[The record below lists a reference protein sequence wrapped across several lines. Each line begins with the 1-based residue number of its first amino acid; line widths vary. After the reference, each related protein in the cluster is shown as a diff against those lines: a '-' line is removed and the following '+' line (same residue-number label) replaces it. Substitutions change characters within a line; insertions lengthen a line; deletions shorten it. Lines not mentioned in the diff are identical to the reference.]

1 MSIEPSRL
9 TVGAFHFESFSMPH
23 TYLLSV
29 INLLAQVSE
38 EGSKGSMVLVGFL
51 ILIGIILFFSGVFVV
66 GQQDA
71 VIIQRLGKFN
81 RVARAGLNFKV
92 PVLEVAAGRLSLRI
106 RELDIPG
113 QFKTSDNVFVNMIL
127 RVQYSVIPE
136 RAADAHYKLQSPE
149 QQITAFVLNVVRGE
163 VAKMQLRD
171 VFEHQDSIGNAVNQQ
186 LSISMGEF
194 GFLIRNALVNEVR
207 PAEEV
212 VRAMNAVQAS
222 ENEKVA
228 AKNQGEA
235 QKFRTVLHAEAEAE
249 AKRLQGEGIAAQRE
263 AIVRGLSISVES
275 LKTAM
280 PTADPQ
286 TLMNLVLINQ
296 YFDAM
301 RDISQGEKA
310 KVIFVPSGPSA
321 YREIS
326 DQLFNSF
333 VTAAEA
339 SNTPISP
346 STPIKEPKKTRI
358 EPPPMA

>member
-1 MSIEPSRL
+1 M
-9 TVGAFHFESFSMPH
+9 
-23 TYLLSV
+23 
-29 INLLAQVSE
+29 INLLAQV
-38 EGSKGSMVLVGFL
+38 EGEKAGLGIAGF
-51 ILIGIILFFSGVFVV
+51 IIFVFIGLFIFFSGVFVV

-71 VIIQRLGKFN
+71 FIIQRFGKFN
-81 RVARAGLNFKV
+81 RVARAGLNFKF
-92 PVLEVAAGRLSLRI
+92 PFLETIAGKPSLRI

-113 QFKTSDNVFVNMIL
+113 QFKTSDNVFVTMIL

-136 RAADAHYKLQSPE
+136 RAADAFYKLQSPE

-171 VFEHQDSIGNAVNQQ
+171 VFEHQDTIGTAVNQQ
-186 LSISMGEF
+186 LSVSMAEF

-263 AIVRGLSISVES
+263 AIVKGLSLSVDS
-275 LKTAM
+275 LRSAM
-280 PTADPQ
+280 PDADPQ

-310 KVIFVPSGPSA
+310 KVIFVPSGPGA
-321 YREIS
+321 YREIG
-326 DQLFNSF
+326 DQLFQSF
-333 VTAAEA
+333 VTAAET
-339 SNTPISP
+339 S
-346 STPIKEPKKTRI
+346 STPTFGTSPKRRGDEPSKPSA
-358 EPPPMA
+358 PPVV

>member
-1 MSIEPSRL
+1 MEL
-9 TVGAFHFESFSMPH
+9 F
-23 TYLLSV
+23 
-29 INLLAQVSE
+29 LAQME
-38 EGSKGSMVLVGFL
+38 EAPKSTGGLVVL
-51 ILIGIILFFSGVFVV
+51 IILGFFGLIFFFSTLFVV

-71 VIIQRLGKFN
+71 FIIQRLGKFH
-81 RVARAGLNFKV
+81 RVARAGLNIKIPF
-92 PVLEVAAGRLSLRI
+92 LDLITGRLSLRI

-113 QFKTSDNVFVNMIL
+113 QFKTSDNVFVTMVL

-136 RAADAHYKLQSPE
+136 RASDAFYKLQAPE

-171 VFEHQDSIGNAVNQQ
+171 VFEHQDTIGTAVNQQ
-186 LSISMGEF
+186 LSISMSEF

-212 VRAMNAVQAS
+212 VTAMNRVQAS
-222 ENEKVA
+222 ENEKTA
-228 AKNQGEA
+228 AKLQGEA
-235 QKFRTVLHAEAEAE
+235 AKYKTVLHAEAEAE

-263 AIVRGLSISVES
+263 AIVRGLSVSVES
-275 LKTAM
+275 LRSAM

-310 KVIFVPSGPSA
+310 KVIFIPSGPGA
-321 YREIS
+321 YRDIS
-326 DQLFNSF
+326 DQLFQSF
-333 VTAAEA
+333 INAAEA
-339 SNTPISP
+339 SATTPSFSQTSSATKP
-346 STPIKEPKKTRI
+346 PKSS
-358 EPPPMA
+358 

>member
-1 MSIEPSRL
+1 MEL
-9 TVGAFHFESFSMPH
+9 F
-23 TYLLSV
+23 
-29 INLLAQVSE
+29 LAQME
-38 EGSKGSMVLVGFL
+38 EAPKSTGGLVVL
-51 ILIGIILFFSGVFVV
+51 IILGFFGLIFFFSTLFVV

-71 VIIQRLGKFN
+71 FIIQRLGKFH
-81 RVARAGLNFKV
+81 RVARAGLNIKIPF
-92 PVLEVAAGRLSLRI
+92 LDLITGRLSLRI

-113 QFKTSDNVFVNMIL
+113 QFKTSDNVFVTMVL

-136 RAADAHYKLQSPE
+136 RASDAFYKLQAPE

-171 VFEHQDSIGNAVNQQ
+171 VFEHQDTIGTAVNQQ
-186 LSISMGEF
+186 LSISMSEF

-212 VRAMNAVQAS
+212 VTAMNRVQAS
-222 ENEKVA
+222 ENEKTA
-228 AKNQGEA
+228 AKLQGEA
-235 QKFRTVLHAEAEAE
+235 AKFKTVLQAEAEAE

-263 AIVRGLSISVES
+263 AIVRGLSVSVES
-275 LKTAM
+275 LRSAM

-310 KVIFVPSGPSA
+310 KVIFIPSGPGA
-321 YREIS
+321 YRDIS
-326 DQLFNSF
+326 DQLFQSF
-333 VTAAEA
+333 INAAEA
-339 SNTPISP
+339 SATTPSFSQTSSATKP
-346 STPIKEPKKTRI
+346 PKSS
-358 EPPPMA
+358 

>member
-1 MSIEPSRL
+1 MIQLIAQQEPGNPANGGL
-9 TVGAFHFESFSMPH
+9 
-23 TYLLSV
+23 
-29 INLLAQVSE
+29 I
-38 EGSKGSMVLVGFL
+38 VLVIIGL
-51 ILIGIILFFSGVFVV
+51 IIFFSGVFVV

-71 VIIQRLGKFN
+71 FIIERFGKFL
-81 RVARAGLNFKV
+81 RVARAGLNFKIPILDRV
-92 PVLEVAAGRLSLRI
+92 SGKLSLRI

-136 RAADAHYKLQSPE
+136 RSADAFYKLQAPE
-149 QQITAFVLNVVRGE
+149 QQITAFVLNVARGE
-163 VAKMQLRD
+163 VAKMVLRD
-171 VFEHQDSIGNAVNQQ
+171 VFEHQDTIGNAVNEQ
-186 LSISMGEF
+186 LSISMSEF

-207 PAEEV
+207 PAQEV
-212 VRAMNAVQAS
+212 VDAMNRVQAS
-222 ENEKVA
+222 ENERVA
-228 AKNQGEA
+228 AKLQGEA
-235 QKFRTVLHAEAEAE
+235 AKFKTVLHAEAEAE

-275 LKTAM
+275 LRTAM
-280 PTADPQ
+280 PSADPQ

-310 KVIFVPSGPSA
+310 KVVFVQSGPGA

-333 VTAAEA
+333 VNAAET
-339 SNTPISP
+339 SNMPMP
-346 STPIKEPKKTRI
+346 VTRPT
-358 EPPPMA
+358 PPPTK

>member
-1 MSIEPSRL
+1 MEFILAQLPED
-9 TVGAFHFESFSMPH
+9 GAAKAGAGMLGTIIFVFIGLFIFFSM
-23 TYLLSV
+23 L
-29 INLLAQVSE
+29 
-38 EGSKGSMVLVGFL
+38 
-51 ILIGIILFFSGVFVV
+51 FVV

-71 VIIQRLGKFN
+71 FIIQRLGKFH
-81 RVARAGLNFKV
+81 RVARAGLNIKIPFLDLITGK
-92 PVLEVAAGRLSLRI
+92 LSLRI

-113 QFKTSDNVFVNMIL
+113 QFKTSDNVFVTMVL

-136 RAADAHYKLQSPE
+136 RAMDAFYKLQAPE

-171 VFEHQDSIGNAVNQQ
+171 VFEHQDTIGTAVNQQ
-186 LSISMGEF
+186 LSISMSEF

-212 VRAMNAVQAS
+212 VTAMNRVQAA
-222 ENEKVA
+222 ENEKTA
-228 AKNQGEA
+228 AKLQGEA
-235 QKFRTVLHAEAEAE
+235 AKFKTVLHAEAEAE

-263 AIVRGLSISVES
+263 AIVRGLSVSVES
-275 LKTAM
+275 LRSAM

-310 KVIFVPSGPSA
+310 KVIFVPSGPGA
-321 YREIS
+321 YRDIS
-326 DQLFNSF
+326 DQLFQSF
-333 VTAAEA
+333 INASEA
-339 SNTPISP
+339 SSTQAFAKT
-346 STPIKEPKKTRI
+346 STPPAPPKQ
-358 EPPPMA
+358 

>member
-1 MSIEPSRL
+1 MEL
-9 TVGAFHFESFSMPH
+9 F
-23 TYLLSV
+23 
-29 INLLAQVSE
+29 LAQME
-38 EGSKGSMVLVGFL
+38 EAPKSTGGLVVL
-51 ILIGIILFFSGVFVV
+51 IILGFFGLIFFFSTLFVV

-71 VIIQRLGKFN
+71 FIIQRLGKFH
-81 RVARAGLNFKV
+81 RVARAGLNIKIPF
-92 PVLEVAAGRLSLRI
+92 LDLITGRLSLRI

-113 QFKTSDNVFVNMIL
+113 QFKTSDNVFVTMVL

-136 RAADAHYKLQSPE
+136 RASDAFYKLQAPE

-171 VFEHQDSIGNAVNQQ
+171 VFEHQDTIGTAVNQQ
-186 LSISMGEF
+186 LSISMSEF

-212 VRAMNAVQAS
+212 VTAMNRVQAS
-222 ENEKVA
+222 ENEKTA
-228 AKNQGEA
+228 AKLQGEA
-235 QKFRTVLHAEAEAE
+235 AKFKTVLHAEAEAE

-263 AIVRGLSISVES
+263 AIVRGLSVSVES
-275 LKTAM
+275 LRSAM

-310 KVIFVPSGPSA
+310 KVIFIPSGPGA
-321 YREIS
+321 YRDIS
-326 DQLFNSF
+326 DQLFQSF
-333 VTAAEA
+333 INAAEA
-339 SNTPISP
+339 SATTPSFSQTSSATKP
-346 STPIKEPKKTRI
+346 PKSS
-358 EPPPMA
+358 

>member
-1 MSIEPSRL
+1 M
-9 TVGAFHFESFSMPH
+9 
-23 TYLLSV
+23 
-29 INLLAQVSE
+29 INLLAQV
-38 EGSKGSMVLVGFL
+38 EGEKAGLGIAGF
-51 ILIGIILFFSGVFVV
+51 IIFVFIGLFIFFSGVFVV

-71 VIIQRLGKFN
+71 FIIQRFGKFS
-81 RVARAGLNFKV
+81 RVAVAGLNFKL
-92 PVLEVAAGRLSLRI
+92 PLLDMVAGKLSLRI

-113 QFKTSDNVFVNMIL
+113 QFKTSDNVFITMIL

-136 RAADAHYKLQSPE
+136 RASDAFYKLQSPE

-171 VFEHQDSIGNAVNQQ
+171 VFEHQDTIGTAVNQQ
-186 LSISMGEF
+186 LSISMAEF

-212 VRAMNAVQAS
+212 VRAMNAVQAA
-222 ENEKVA
+222 ENEKTA
-228 AKNQGEA
+228 AKLQGEA

-263 AIVRGLSISVES
+263 AIVKGLSLSVDS
-275 LKTAM
+275 LRSAM
-280 PTADPQ
+280 PSADPQ

-310 KVIFVPSGPSA
+310 KVIFVPSGPGA
-321 YREIS
+321 YRDIS
-326 DQLFNSF
+326 DQLFQSF
-333 VTAAEA
+333 VTAAEVSSTGTTAGA
-339 SNTPISP
+339 SPKRRGDEPLKPSVPPI
-346 STPIKEPKKTRI
+346 
-358 EPPPMA
+358 A

>member
-1 MSIEPSRL
+1 MIELFFAQASDGP
-9 TVGAFHFESFSMPH
+9 GAGVV
-23 TYLLSV
+23 LLPF
-29 INLLAQVSE
+29 LA
-38 EGSKGSMVLVGFL
+38 LV
-51 ILIGIILFFSGVFVV
+51 GIILFFSGVFVV

-92 PVLEVAAGRLSLRI
+92 PVLETAAGRLSLRI

-113 QFKTSDNVFVNMIL
+113 QFKTSDNVFINMIL
-127 RVQYSVIPE
+127 RVQYAVIPE
-136 RAADAHYKLQSPE
+136 RASDAHYKLQSPE

-171 VFEHQDSIGNAVNQQ
+171 VFEHQDSIGNAVNEQ
-186 LSISMGEF
+186 LTISMSEF
-194 GFLIRNALVNEVR
+194 GFQIRNALVNEVR

-280 PTADPQ
+280 PGADPQ

-310 KVIFVPSGPSA
+310 KVIFVPSGPGA

-326 DQLFNSF
+326 DQLFQSF
-333 VTAAEA
+333 INAAEA
-339 SNTPISP
+339 SSP
-346 STPIKEPKKTRI
+346 VPVAAKKPTKAN
-358 EPPPMA
+358 EPPPIQ